1 MSTSFQSQWDQLYP
15 NKLPFSHLLK
25 HYFPQYWFRI
35 HSLPESKRYA
45 NTPEEYELLLN
56 RHNEIITDCFGENT
70 SIFIVSGHYFSQ
82 SSNDEYYEPVF
93 VLPPYLVH
101 AEKGINLK
109 QVNPEDFYEEGEDY
123 FFRPYSIETTWQPNT
138 HDELLK
144 KIADDEVR
152 AFMLSFEQNIIVAP
166 YDGGIDFIIFD
177 DVKRQA
183 LRDKYKDWLSPR
195 EDGL

>member
-1 MSTSFQSQWDQLYP
+1 MSYSFQSQWDIFYP
-15 NKLPFSHLLK
+15 KKLPISHYLVQD
-25 HYFPQYWFRI
+25 FAQSWFRI

-45 NTPEEYELLLN
+45 DTTAEYELLLN
-56 RHNEIITDCFGENT
+56 RHNTIITDCFGENS
-70 SIFIVSGHYFSQ
+70 SIFIVSGHYFSH
-82 SSNDEYYEPVF
+82 SHNNKAYDPAF
-93 VLPPYLVH
+93 ILPYKFHL
-101 AEKGINLK
+101 EQEINLK
-109 QVNPEDFYEEGEDY
+109 QLNPEDYDDDEEDS

-138 HDELLK
+138 HNELLR

-152 AFMLSFEQNIIVAP
+152 AFMISFEQNIIVVP

-177 DVKRQA
+177 EAKRNA

>member
-1 MSTSFQSQWDQLYP
+1 MSNSFQSQWDQLYP
-15 NKLPFSHLLK
+15 NNLPISHLLK
-25 HYFPQYWFRI
+25 HYFPQSWLRI

-45 NTPEEYELLLN
+45 DTPAEYELLLN

-82 SSNDEYYEPVF
+82 PSNDEDYEPAF
-93 VLPPYLVH
+93 ILPCKFNLEQ
-101 AEKGINLK
+101 AINLK
-109 QVNPEDFYEEGEDY
+109 QLNPEDYDDDEEDS
-123 FFRPYSIETTWQPNT
+123 FFRPYSIETTWQSNQ
-138 HDELLK
+138 HNDLLK

-152 AFMLSFEQNIIVAP
+152 AFMISFEQNIIVAP
-166 YDGGIDFIIFD
+166 YDGGIDFIIFNEA
-177 DVKRQA
+177 KRNA

>member
-1 MSTSFQSQWDQLYP
+1 MSTSFQSQWNQFYP
-15 NKLPFSHLLK
+15 NNLPISHLLK
-25 HYFPQYWFRI
+25 HYFPQSWLRI

-45 NTPEEYELLLN
+45 DTPAEYELLLN
-56 RHNEIITDCFGENT
+56 RHNKIITDCFGENT
-70 SIFIVSGHYFSQ
+70 SIFIVSGHYFSH
-82 SSNDEYYEPVF
+82 SRNNKAYDLTF
-93 VLPPYLVH
+93 ILPYKFHL
-101 AEKGINLK
+101 EQEINLT
-109 QVNPEDFYEEGEDY
+109 QLNPENYDDDGEDHY
-123 FFRPYSIETTWQPNT
+123 FRPCSIETIWQPNT

>member
-1 MSTSFQSQWDQLYP
+1 MQNSFQSQWDSHFP
-15 NKLPFSHLLK
+15 NKIPISHLLK
-25 HYFPQYWFRI
+25 HYFTQSWFRI

-45 NTPEEYELLLN
+45 DTAAEYELLSN

-70 SIFIVSGHYFSQ
+70 SIFIISGHYFSQ
-82 SSNDEYYEPVF
+82 SSNDEDYEPVF
-93 VLPPYLVH
+93 VLPPYLFH
-101 AEKGINLK
+101 AEKAINLK

-123 FFRPYSIETTWQPNT
+123 FFRPYSIKTTWQSNQ
-138 HDELLK
+138 HNDLLK

-152 AFMLSFEQNIIVAP
+152 AFMISFEHNIIVAP
-166 YDGGIDFIIFD
+166 YDGGIDFIIFN

-183 LRDKYKDWLSPR
+183 LRDKYRDWLSPR